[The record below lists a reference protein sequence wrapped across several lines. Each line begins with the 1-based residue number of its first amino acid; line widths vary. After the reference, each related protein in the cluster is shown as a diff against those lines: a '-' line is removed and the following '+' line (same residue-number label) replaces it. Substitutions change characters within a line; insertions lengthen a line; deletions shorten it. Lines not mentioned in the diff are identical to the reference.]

1 MVALRAPGFRSITS
15 MGVVSYPTGLFQ
27 RSQGTSCNSSALQI
41 GMSHQW
47 YLCREKVVWLVFP
60 LKLWDGHPLIWVKT
74 CISSGIPNDVLA
86 LAHVD
91 RGFSPMERG
100 TWSTFPM
107 RIQPIS
113 RNQRDHGDSRSNL
126 GITTAG
132 AGRKKLVSTR
142 ISLSYSKIYLQ
153 DLYNP
158 QQK

>member
-60 LKLWDGHPLIWVKT
+60 LKLWDGHPLIWVKAR
-74 CISSGIPNDVLA
+74 ISSGIPND
-86 LAHVD
+86 
-91 RGFSPMERG
+91 GWPWFSPMERG
-100 TWSTFPM
+100 TRSTFHSM

-113 RNQRDHGDSRSNL
+113 RNQTAGCFTNDHGDWSNL
-126 GITTAG
+126 GITTPG
-132 AGRKKLVSTR
+132 AGSTLVSTR
-142 ISLSYSKIYLQ
+142 ISPS
-153 DLYNP
+153 
-158 QQK
+158 